1 MDILKRVRFDMVFSF
16 NYSKREGTR
25 AARMENQVSDEDKKS
40 RMTELLNTQTA
51 ISKEI
56 NDKYLGRVERVIVD
70 SVDMT
75 DGRNIYSARTL
86 TNKLVHFESD
96 KNMIGEFI
104 NVRITKIGA
113 FDLFAEVEN

>member
-1 MDILKRVRFDMVFSF
+1 MEILKKVRFDMVFSF

-25 AARMENQVSDEDKKS
+25 AAKMENQVSDNDKKT
-40 RMTELLNTQTA
+40 RMTELLNVQTV

-70 SVDMT
+70 SLDT
-75 DGRNIYSARTL
+75 SSGRNIYSARTL

-96 KNMIGEFI
+96 RNLIGEFT

-113 FDLFAEVEN
+113 FDLFAELEN

>member
-1 MDILKRVRFDMVFSF
+1 MSV
-16 NYSKREGTR
+16 
-25 AARMENQVSDEDKKS
+25 EDKKA
-40 RMTELLNTQTA
+40 RMTELLNTQNA

-56 NDKYLGRVERVIVD
+56 NDTYLGRTERVIVD
-70 SVDMT
+70 SVDT
-75 DGRNIYSARTL
+75 ANGRNIYSARTL

-104 NVRITKIGA
+104 NVKITKIGA